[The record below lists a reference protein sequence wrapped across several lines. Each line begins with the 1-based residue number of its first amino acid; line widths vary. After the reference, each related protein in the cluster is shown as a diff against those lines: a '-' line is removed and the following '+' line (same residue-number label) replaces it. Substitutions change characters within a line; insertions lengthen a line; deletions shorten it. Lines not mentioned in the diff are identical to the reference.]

1 MFPDTPTVSIS
12 QPMTTIRT
20 ELFPVGDETKADPE
34 PKPQKKTRDY
44 HAWYEHVNKFKSE
57 HSGMSHQEAVK
68 AARGS
73 YTKAPKKKRD
83 SSNYKPNAWMQH
95 VANWTKNNPEWRK
108 KYTYKDVLKLC
119 KDTYKKSQ

>member
-1 MFPDTPTVSIS
+1 MFPDSFVVSTN
-12 QPMTTIRT
+12 QPMTTVKK
-20 ELFPVGDETKADPE
+20 ELFPADDVTKTDPE
-34 PKPQKKTRDY
+34 PKPKKKTRNY

-57 HSGMSHQEAVK
+57 HPDMSHQEAVA

-83 SSNYKPNAWMQH
+83 TSSYKPNAWMQH
-95 VANWTKNNPEWRK
+95 VANWTKNNPEWRN

-119 KDTYKKSQ
+119 KATYKKSK